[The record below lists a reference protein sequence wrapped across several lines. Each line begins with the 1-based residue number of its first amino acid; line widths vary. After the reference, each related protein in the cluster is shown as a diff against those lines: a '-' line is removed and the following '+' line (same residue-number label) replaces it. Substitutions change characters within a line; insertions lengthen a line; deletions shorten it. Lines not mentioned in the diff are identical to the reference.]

1 MSFNAVRFGVGRIE
15 LDGTLSS
22 TKGFCIPLQFQEDGA
37 LIHKVGS
44 MGRSTENCSFKGSEC
59 LFVVA
64 CGGEDPSKT
73 IVGLRGFWGHVKG
86 KTKRIPHPYVPIPHH
101 TAQPPSHI
109 CPRTS

>member
-59 LFVVA
+59 IFVVA
-64 CGGEDPSKT
+64 CGGEEQSKT
-73 IVGLRGFWGHVKG
+73 ILGFPGLWVKF
-86 KTKRIPHPYVPIPHH
+86 KTILKGE
-101 TAQPPSHI
+101 QCPSLAI
-109 CPRTS
+109 ESLKGE